1 MTAAL
6 DDVQTADSRIAAPL
20 PPAVVDEAYRSGDVA
35 SGVVPPAA
43 ASGGLLVVEEWFSI
57 VPEWVL
63 DADISDAAVRLYA
76 VLLRFGQTSGQRMPS
91 RRTLADRL
99 RKRSVDSVDRAMK
112 ELVRIGAVEVTRR
125 SRDGV
130 NLTNRYLVRST
141 RPGAPARPPRRARGS
156 RTDAATPVPGG
167 HQTAAAGSGG
177 HTAGVGRGCGGGRKS
192 AATPG
197 RKSAARVAAPMR
209 PNPEF
214 LTQTNP
220 PPPGPSSPT
229 ERVAAKS
236 GGVRPEGGPR
246 GGRDERRRD
255 LLGVLGLEDLDA
267 VAERCVAQRR
277 QLGLPAGLWTP
288 DRLADVLAKA
298 VLDRGLPGAAAVP
311 ALLAVAAD
319 PATRSPARV
328 ACPGPWWDTPPGGAR
343 ADSPDDQE
351 TSGIAD
357 LEAVLAET
365 GGLRVALQRQARAE
379 LSEEGVSLTRSSVTR
394 RAVEILRR
402 SSVITIPDTAKSA
415 VGS

>member
-1 MTAAL
+1 M
-6 DDVQTADSRIAAPL
+6 
-20 PPAVVDEAYRSGDVA
+20 
-35 SGVVPPAA
+35 
-43 ASGGLLVVEEWFSI
+43 VEEWFSI

-130 NLTNRYLVRST
+130 NLTNRYLVRCT
-141 RPGAPARPPRRARGS
+141 RPGAPARPPRQRRGRGS
-156 RTDAATPVPGG
+156 HTDAATPAPGG
-167 HQTAAAGSGG
+167 HPTAAAGSGG
-177 HTAGVGRGCGGGRKS
+177 HTAGVGHGCGGGRDS

-197 RKSAARVAAPMR
+197 RRSAARVAARMR

-214 LTQTNP
+214 FTQTNP
-220 PPPGPSSPT
+220 PPPGPSST
-229 ERVAAKS
+229 TDSLAAES
-236 GGVRPEGGPR
+236 GGVRTGSGPR

-351 TSGIAD
+351 ASGIAD

-402 SSVITIPDTAKSA
+402 SSVITMPDTAKSA
-415 VGS
+415 VRS